1 MPLSAAERAKR
12 YRDKIKSDPAKHE
25 EYIQNERDRYKAR
38 RNRGDVDLSQ
48 KTEREGRQIR
58 RTWQETKRRA
68 KKSKHMLVREFQFM
82 TANSPM
88 TSPEHSTENEPNVTP
103 QSRRG
108 RKKMRRDRSKAYR
121 KIAQLEKSIKEKERV
136 IARYKKRM
144 QRDRKRKEKV
154 KGSKAVLLHNVLLQG
169 IKSRMNEQIDVVGQL
184 MPTEELKR
192 NKLARTYSRET

>member
-1 MPLSAAERAKR
+1 
-12 YRDKIKSDPAKHE
+12 
-25 EYIQNERDRYKAR
+25 
-38 RNRGDVDLSQ
+38 
-48 KTEREGRQIR
+48 
-58 RTWQETKRRA
+58 
-68 KKSKHMLVREFQFM
+68 MLVRGFQFM

-88 TSPEHSTENEPNVTP
+88 TSPEHSAENEPNVTP

-154 KGSKAVLLHNVLLQG
+154 KGNKDVLLHNVLLQG
-169 IKSRMNEQIDVVGQL
+169 IQSRMNGQIDERGRHVVGQL

-192 NKLARTYSRET
+192 NKLARKYSRETGISRRRLGKKTLKLGDYAKEGRTVIWRINMKRKRTVLEERY

>member
-1 MPLSAAERAKR
+1 
-12 YRDKIKSDPAKHE
+12 
-25 EYIQNERDRYKAR
+25 
-38 RNRGDVDLSQ
+38 
-48 KTEREGRQIR
+48 
-58 RTWQETKRRA
+58 
-68 KKSKHMLVREFQFM
+68 
-82 TANSPM
+82 
-88 TSPEHSTENEPNVTP
+88 
-103 QSRRG
+103 
-108 RKKMRRDRSKAYR
+108 MRRDRSKAYR

-192 NKLARTYSRET
+192 NKLARTYSRETGISRRRLGKKTLKLETNCYLENKYEKKDRTVLEERH